1 MKNEMEIID
10 RFRDLASITVENV
23 INGILIFFEVK
34 IFLNKSITNADPKEV
49 LNALKQI
56 GNANYSDYNEKNYY
70 DLYKLLD
77 TLNNKELLEIIDAV
91 KKMEIKTK
99 EFAVLSQALL
109 NIMFNIKSDKRDI
122 LLVNVENYGSYV
134 YDFIAK
140 NQTNRI
146 YFSCANDRNMQFY
159 KKVLEFE
166 NVSFVN
172 GKVYDENFTI
182 KKFDYIVCFPPFGSK
197 IKKDDKSLISDDISL
212 VYAQSL
218 LYYLKEGGVLRVVLP
233 SKVGFAGGD
242 VGDFREYINN
252 NYKINSIYMLTSNVF
267 KPYMMFNTYYM
278 ELTTGVTDNIEIK
291 KISRNKTGEII
302 EELDKLV
309 FKEEF
314 EELSDWNI
322 ESLMSEK
329 SQAMIKYE
337 HSNVR
342 KEGIKEVANVLKGK
356 TITRKDIDGN
366 LKVINIA
373 NINDGEIDYSNLD
386 SIEDDEIKNARYVL
400 EDGDI
405 LISARGTII
414 KIAIYNKQSFSCIAS
429 SNINVIRC
437 NKEVMNS
444 SYMKLFLES
453 NVGMELLN
461 SIKRGSIILNI
472 NYKDIEIIKVPV
484 PPIDEQNSI
493 IKEYEEGKRIYEE
506 KVNAAKEAWNK
517 IKSDVENQ
525 LY

>member
-1 MKNEMEIID
+1 MKNVMKILDI
-10 RFRDLASITVENV
+10 FRNLTPITVENV
-23 INGILIFFEVK
+23 INEILIFFDVK
-34 IFLNKSITNADPKEV
+34 VFLNKGIASADSNQV
-49 LNALKQI
+49 FNALKNM

-70 DLYKLLD
+70 DLYKELD
-77 TLNNKELLEIIDAV
+77 ALSNKELLEIIDAV
-91 KKMEIKTK
+91 KKIELRTK
-99 EFAVLSQALL
+99 EFAVLPQALL
-109 NIMFNIKSDKRDI
+109 DIMFDVKSDKRDI
-122 LLVNVENYGSYV
+122 LLVNVENYGSYA
-134 YDFIAK
+134 YDYIEK
-140 NQTNRI
+140 NQNNTI
-146 YFSCANDRNMQFY
+146 YLSCMNDRNMQFY
-159 KKVLEFE
+159 KKVLEFK
-166 NVSFVN
+166 NVYFTSN
-172 GKVYDENFTI
+172 KVYDEKFTI

-197 IKKDDKSLISDDISL
+197 FKKEDKSLISNDISL

-218 LYYLKEGGVLRVVLP
+218 LYYIKDGGTLRIVLP

-242 VGDFREYINN
+242 VENFREYINN

-278 ELTTGVTDNIEIK
+278 EYTTGITENIEIK
-291 KISRNKTGEII
+291 KISRNKKGEVI

-309 FKEEF
+309 LKEEF
-314 EELSDWNI
+314 DELGDWNI
-322 ESLMSEK
+322 ENLISEK
-329 SQAMIKYE
+329 SQDMIKYE
-337 HSNVR
+337 QSSTR
-342 KEGIKEVANVLKGK
+342 KAAIKDIANVLKGK

-386 SIEDDEIKNARYVL
+386 SIENDEIKNARYIL

-437 NKEVMNS
+437 DKEVMNS

-453 NVGMELLN
+453 NVGIELLN
-461 SIKRGSIILNI
+461 SIKRGSTILNI
-472 NYKDIEIIKVPV
+472 NYKDIEMIKVPV
-484 PPIDEQNSI
+484 PLIEEQNNI
-493 IKEYEEGKRIYEE
+493 IKEYEEGKRIYNETI
-506 KVNAAKEAWNK
+506 NAAKEAWNK
-517 IKSDVENQ
+517 IKHDVENQ

>member
-1 MKNEMEIID
+1 
-10 RFRDLASITVENV
+10 
-23 INGILIFFEVK
+23 
-34 IFLNKSITNADPKEV
+34 
-49 LNALKQI
+49 
-56 GNANYSDYNEKNYY
+56 
-70 DLYKLLD
+70 
-77 TLNNKELLEIIDAV
+77 
-91 KKMEIKTK
+91 
-99 EFAVLSQALL
+99 
-109 NIMFNIKSDKRDI
+109 
-122 LLVNVENYGSYV
+122 
-134 YDFIAK
+134 
-140 NQTNRI
+140 
-146 YFSCANDRNMQFY
+146 
-159 KKVLEFE
+159 
-166 NVSFVN
+166 
-172 GKVYDENFTI
+172 
-182 KKFDYIVCFPPFGSK
+182 
-197 IKKDDKSLISDDISL
+197 
-212 VYAQSL
+212 
-218 LYYLKEGGVLRVVLP
+218 
-233 SKVGFAGGD
+233 
-242 VGDFREYINN
+242 
-252 NYKINSIYMLTSNVF
+252 MLTSNVF

-342 KEGIKEVANVLKGK
+342 KEDIKEVANVLKGK